1 VLEGKGHQLPFSE
14 NTTDFPQVTNKLSHI
29 SLHQV
34 TLATGK
40 LKQTIHSDTRYN
52 I

>member
-14 NTTDFPQVTNKLSHI
+14 NTTDFPQITNKLSHI

-40 LKQTIHSDTRYN
+40 LKQTIHSDTRL
-52 I
+52 